1 MVYLYKKRPV
11 FQQDFNILYV
21 CAMQYSGIISVISKY
36 LKYLAVD
43 RTTLMFEAIILN
55 EKCTKTLCDSLNAVV
70 IPNSVSKWN
79 AELSVF
85 TFSMHRVDAQ
95 YIEYEFPLLK
105 SNLYKNPACLL
116 CFITTFFFY
125 FYKTVSKPL
134 PIF

>member
-1 MVYLYKKRPV
+1 MCIFTEIVPIVSKQLEIFYQMMVYLYKKRPV
-11 FQQDFNILYV
+11 FQQDFNLLYV

-55 EKCTKTLCDSLNAVV
+55 EKCTKTLCDSLNADV
-70 IPNSVSKWN
+70 IPNSISKWN

-95 YIEYEFPLLK
+95 Y
-105 SNLYKNPACLL
+105 LYS
-116 CFITTFFFY
+116 IY
-125 FYKTVSKPL
+125 R
-134 PIF
+134 I